1 METHSSVL
9 AWRIPGMGEPGG
21 LPSRTYF
28 PVLYSRTLLFI
39 HSLYNSLQLLVLTS
53 QSFPHTPWVCYFR
66 KGGQEGLWVEGT
78 VEQEHGKNE
87 KGLSYRHPGQSALVH
102 KPQRGLLGA
111 GIGSGN

>member
-1 METHSSVL
+1 
-9 AWRIPGMGEPGG
+9 MGEPGG

-53 QSFPHTPWVCYFR
+53 QSIPHTPWVCYFW

-78 VEQEHGKNE
+78 VEQEHGKSE
-87 KGLSYRHPGQSALVH
+87 KGWVLQTSWAECSGAEAPERALRCWNW
-102 KPQRGLLGA
+102 KW
-111 GIGSGN
+111 